1 MVVVALAAAS
11 AGAVVVSS
19 RADAVPVPWRNC
31 GSAGDPLIVTKFDA
45 AVWPPQSGR
54 TDVFNMT
61 FAVTH
66 DFDVSTDVLTITPSS
81 ADKLKV
87 PIKTLLAPLL
97 AHHFQAGPHNTGLR
111 SFTVPGSIASG
122 TVFSVHLDV
131 LGRAGNQDF
140 CLDMTMP
147 IK

>member
-1 MVVVALAAAS
+1 MVAVALAAAS
-11 AGAVVVSS
+11 AASVVISS

-54 TDVFNMT
+54 TDIFNMT
-61 FAVTH
+61 FSVAR
-66 DFDVSTDVLTITPSS
+66 DFDVGTDVLTIMPSA

-97 AHHFQAGPHNTGLR
+97 GHHFQAGPHNTGLR
-111 SFTVPGSIASG
+111 SFTVPGSIPTGS
-122 TVFSVHLDV
+122 VFSVHLDV
-131 LGRAGNQDF
+131 LDRAGNQDF